1 MVRSRRF
8 AATSVVVIAVAG
20 ASPSSGQP
28 VVGLTLQPLGDADS
42 ADLYTRVPGCRAA
55 VVDAA
60 VARPLAVVAQAAWVM
75 LRTSRGVLELPVV
88 FRDRGDKAP
97 ELRFSV
103 TDAALGGS
111 MRGTLS
117 QAGEGRRCPRSA
129 GCMEIPAQLTVTL
142 RAGSPEA
149 QTIFDGAVTVVD
161 HCATDASKRVFMT
174 VSWWERVL
182 RLISGH

>member
-1 MVRSRRF
+1 
-8 AATSVVVIAVAG
+8 
-20 ASPSSGQP
+20 
-28 VVGLTLQPLGDADS
+28 
-42 ADLYTRVPGCRAA
+42 
-55 VVDAA
+55 
-60 VARPLAVVAQAAWVM
+60 M

-111 MRGTLS
+111 VRGTLS
-117 QAGEGRRCPRSA
+117 QAGEGRRCPLSA

-142 RAGSPEA
+142 RAGSSGA
-149 QTIFDGAVTVVD
+149 QTVFDGAVTVVD
-161 HCATDASKRVFMT
+161 QCATDDSKRVFLT
-174 VSWWERVL
+174 VSWWDRVL